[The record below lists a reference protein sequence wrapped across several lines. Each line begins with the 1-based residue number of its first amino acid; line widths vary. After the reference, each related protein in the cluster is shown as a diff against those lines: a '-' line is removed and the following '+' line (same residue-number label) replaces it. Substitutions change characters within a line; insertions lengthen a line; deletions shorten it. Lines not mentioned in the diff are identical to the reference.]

1 MGLSKLYE
9 ELNETYEQLEY
20 LHYSTASQECIND
33 RRASLH
39 CRILFLEEEIDYQ
52 KRIIPLKVATVV
64 FIVAAIGMYL
74 YFMC

>member
-20 LHYSTASQECIND
+20 LHYSNAPQECINE

-52 KRIIPLKVATVV
+52 KRIMPLKVATVV
-64 FIVAAIGMYL
+64 FIVAVVSMYL
-74 YFMC
+74 YFMY